1 MRRKFPRRSIFRRGG
16 AVILAAGLW
25 AATWG
30 VPAADAAEF
39 FIDSTVD
46 APDAKPGDRQCRTAS
61 GTCTLRAALQEA
73 NATGGP
79 DVIVVPPGEYRLVS
93 VPSPEAGLPS
103 ENNAG
108 NGDLDITEDLTVRG
122 SGAEVT
128 TIDGGGHD
136 RVFSVARDTT
146 AVITD
151 MTITHGDA
159 TGGDTAVGIGM
170 GGGIF
175 NQGTVTLERLRLIAN
190 NADGGGA
197 VFSTPRTFITIR
209 ESLLAGNTAVEGG
222 GMRLDSGG
230 EVINSTISGNVLHT
244 KDLAAVLPD
253 EMSGYGGGIDHR
265 GGNDVAIVNSTITY
279 NHALKGGGGVN
290 SGQGYVP
297 VSDQIELGRVRL
309 LNSIIARNT
318 SEAGP
323 GDCHV
328 SAQIIESVG
337 HNIDTDASCFLG
349 AEGDMPEQDP
359 LIGALAD
366 NGGPTETHALRRGS
380 PAIDRGA
387 AQGCQR
393 IDQRGVA
400 RPQGAGCD
408 IGAFE
413 LSKPGRV
420 GKG

>member
-1 MRRKFPRRSIFRRGG
+1 MRRQFKRRAIIRGG
-16 AVILAAGLW
+16 AAILAAGLW
-25 AATWG
+25 VSVLGAPVAEAT
-30 VPAADAAEF
+30 DF
-39 FIDSTVD
+39 FIDSTAD
-46 APDAKPGDRQCRTAS
+46 APDVKPGDRQCRTAS

-73 NATGGP
+73 NATSGP
-79 DVIVVPPGEYRLVS
+79 DVVIVPPGEFRLVS
-93 VPSPEAGLPS
+93 VPSPEAGLPV

-108 NGDLDITEDLTVRG
+108 NGDLDITENLTIRG
-122 SGAEVT
+122 SGAKVT
-128 TIDGGGHD
+128 TIDGGGYD
-136 RVFSVARDTT
+136 RVFSIARDAT

-170 GGGIF
+170 GGGVF
-175 NQGTVTLERLRLIAN
+175 NQGTATLERLRLIAN

-209 ESLLAGNTAVEGG
+209 ESLLADNTAVEGG

-230 EVINSTISGNVLHT
+230 EVINSTITGNVLHT

-290 SGQGYVP
+290 SGQGYAP

-309 LNSIIARNT
+309 LNSIIAMNT

-323 GDCHV
+323 GNCHV

-337 HNIDTDASCFLG
+337 HNLDTDASCFLAAG
-349 AEGDMPEQDP
+349 GDMPNQDP
-359 LIGALAD
+359 LIAPLAD
-366 NGGPTETHALRRGS
+366 NGGPTETQALRRGS
-380 PAIDRGA
+380 PAIDGGA
-387 AQGCQR
+387 TEGCQR
-393 IDQRGVA
+393 VDQRGVS

-413 LSKPGRV
+413 LRKAGRTAT
-420 GKG
+420 G